1 MRMAHDA
8 EDPASFS
15 GIPKA
20 VLLAWGAAPGTT
32 KGPKPRWSLDQI
44 LAAAVRL
51 GDDDGIEAI
60 TMSGVAKALGS
71 GIMSLYRYVESRDDL
86 LVLSADYA
94 LGGGGVPA
102 EVAVQDRI
110 RAWVGDLRQAY
121 EQHPWLTAMAV
132 GTEPLLPSYLRRLEI
147 GLACLEPWGLS
158 GTRAIT
164 ILTMLWTYT
173 RSDVEQSRHLAE
185 FVGDR
190 QGAEVNELLATRL
203 RALSGG
209 AEHSRVLAALGEDPG
224 LEPDVDEFDAAVQ
237 LVIAGV
243 RASIEPPR
251 GRDALEAAEEG

>member
-1 MRMAHDA
+1 MAHDV
-8 EDPASFS
+8 EDPAALS

-20 VLLAWGAAPGTT
+20 VLLAWGVTPGTT

-51 GDDDGIEAI
+51 GDEGGIDAI

-102 EVAVQDRI
+102 EGVVQDRI
-110 RAWVGDLRQAY
+110 RAWVRDLRQAY
-121 EQHPWLTAMAV
+121 ERHPWLTAMPV

-173 RSDVEQSRHLAE
+173 RSDVEQARHLAE
-185 FVGDR
+185 FVGNR
-190 QGAEVNELLATRL
+190 QGADVNELLATRL

-209 AEHSRVLAALGEDPG
+209 VEHSRVLAALDDDPV
-224 LEPDVDEFDAAVQ
+224 LEPDVDEFDAAVEFI
-237 LVIAGV
+237 IAGV
-243 RASIEPPR
+243 RASVDPAH
-251 GRDALEAAEEG
+251 GRDALGAAEEG